1 MIVMYNKENLL
12 HARVVMDLR
21 LAIPYQAQLFEKGK
35 QERLL
40 LPEEVM
46 YILTRNGN
54 LKIWNGEKFIK
65 LNLGQFYDVIKN
77 KDYVVE
83 NYVEPKKEEV
93 NVQPKVV
100 EQPKQAELKQ
110 QQKVEPKKEEV
121 NVQPE
126 VNEEPKH
133 QQNENKK
140 QRHNNKQ
147 NQGGDK

>member
-21 LAIPYQAQLFEKGK
+21 LAIPYQAKLFEKGK

-46 YILTRNGN
+46 YILTHNGN
-54 LKIWNGEKFIK
+54 IKIWNGKKFIK

-83 NYVEPKKEEV
+83 NYVEPKKEEPK
-93 NVQPKVV
+93 VQPKVV
-100 EQPKQAELKQ
+100 EQPKQEK
-110 QQKVEPKKEEV
+110 V

-126 VNEEPKH
+126 VKEESKH

-140 QRHNNKQ
+140 QRHNNNKQ

>member
-46 YILTRNGN
+46 YILTHNGN
-54 LKIWNGEKFIK
+54 IKIWNGKKFIK

-83 NYVEPKKEEV
+83 NYVEPKKEE
-93 NVQPKVV
+93 PKVV
-100 EQPKQAELKQ
+100 EQPK
-110 QQKVEPKKEEV
+110 KEEV
-121 NVQPE
+121 K
-126 VNEEPKH
+126 EEPKH

-140 QRHNNKQ
+140 QRHNNNKQ

>member
-21 LAIPYQAQLFEKGK
+21 LAIAYQAKLFEKGK
-35 QERLL
+35 HERLL

-83 NYVEPKKEEV
+83 NYVEPKKEEK
-93 NVQPKVV
+93 VQL
-100 EQPKQAELKQ
+100 EA
-110 QQKVEPKKEEV
+110 
-121 NVQPE
+121 
-126 VNEEPKH
+126 NEEPKH
-133 QQNENKK
+133 QNENKK

>member
-1 MIVMYNKENLL
+1 MIVMYNKENVL

-21 LAIPYQAQLFEKGK
+21 LAIAYQAQLFEKGK

-83 NYVEPKKEEV
+83 NYVEPKKEEK
-93 NVQPKVV
+93 VQPKVV
-100 EQPKQAELKQ
+100 EQPKR
-110 QQKVEPKKEEV
+110 EEV
-121 NVQPE
+121 KVQPE
-126 VNEEPKH
+126 VKEEPKH

>member
-21 LAIPYQAQLFEKGK
+21 LAIAYQAKLFEKGK
-35 QERLL
+35 QEILL

-46 YILTRNGN
+46 HILTHNGN

-100 EQPKQAELKQ
+100 EQPK
-110 QQKVEPKKEEV
+110 KEEV

-126 VNEEPKH
+126 VKEEPKH
-133 QQNENKK
+133 QNENKK

>member
-1 MIVMYNKENLL
+1 MIVMYNKENVL

-21 LAIPYQAQLFEKGK
+21 LAIAYQAKLFEKGK

-46 YILTRNGN
+46 HILTHNGN

-65 LNLGQFYDVIKN
+65 LNLGQFYDIIKN

-83 NYVEPKKEEV
+83 NYVEPKKEEK
-93 NVQPKVV
+93 VQPKVI
-100 EQPKQAELKQ
+100 EQTKQ
-110 QQKVEPKKEEV
+110 EEV

-126 VNEEPKH
+126 VKEEPKH

>member
-21 LAIPYQAQLFEKGK
+21 LAIAYQAKLFEKGK
-35 QERLL
+35 HERLL

-83 NYVEPKKEEV
+83 NYVEPKKEEK
-93 NVQPKVV
+93 VQPKVV
-100 EQPKQAELKQ
+100 EQTKQEELKQ
-110 QQKVEPKKEEV
+110 QQKIEPKKEEK
-121 NVQPE
+121 VQLE
-126 VNEEPKH
+126 ANEEPKH
-133 QQNENKK
+133 QNENKK